1 MSDLALI
8 LNAAD
13 FAAEKHRDQRRKNGD
28 VPYID
33 HPLAV
38 ARSLAVEADVTDPT
52 VLAAALLHDT
62 LEDTATAFDELV
74 REFGAAVA
82 GVVREITDDRRLPKA
97 ERKRQQVLH
106 ARELSHAA
114 RLVKL
119 ADKLDN
125 LRDLQ
130 RRPPPTWDASRVAG
144 YFVWAHAVVAAI
156 GPADPV
162 LWAMLQ
168 ELFAAELDAGGR
180 RFRAVPADPADR
192 ARALAD
198 YYTAMAKAS
207 D

>member
-1 MSDLALI
+1 MTDFALI
-8 LNAAD
+8 VKAAE
-13 FAAEKHRDQRRKNGD
+13 FAARKHRDQRRKNGD
-28 VPYID
+28 VPYVN

-38 ARSLAVEADVTDPT
+38 ARSLAVEARITDPT

-62 LEDTATAFDELV
+62 LEDTDTAFEELV

-82 GVVREITDDRRLPKA
+82 GVVREVTDDRRLPKA
-97 ERKRQQVLH
+97 ERKRQQVVH
-106 ARELSHAA
+106 ARELSPAA

-130 RRPPPTWDASRVAG
+130 RRPPPTWDAARVAG
-144 YFVWAHAVVAAI
+144 YFVWAHAVVLAL

-162 LWAMLQ
+162 LWAALQ
-168 ELFAAELDAGGR
+168 EVFAAELDVGGR
-180 RFRAVPADPADR
+180 RFRAVPAEPRERD
-192 ARALAD
+192 RALAA
-198 YYTAMAKAS
+198 YYAAMARAG